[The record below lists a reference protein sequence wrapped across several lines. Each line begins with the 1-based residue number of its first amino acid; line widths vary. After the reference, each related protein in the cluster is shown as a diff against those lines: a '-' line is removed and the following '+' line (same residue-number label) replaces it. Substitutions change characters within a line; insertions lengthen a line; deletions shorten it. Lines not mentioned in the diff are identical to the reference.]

1 MGHAPSSLG
10 HHTKQG
16 TTGRPVLAAACNA
29 GLSRTRRS
37 CLNQTTIGAS
47 PSSSSAV
54 DDASPHRESP
64 YAR

>member
-16 TTGRPVLAAACNA
+16 TTGRPVLAAACSA

-47 PSSSSAV
+47 SSPLAVV
-54 DDASPHRESP
+54 DDASPLRESP